1 MGNGGR
7 KFLRISHKIQ
17 IKLQV
22 SEGKNYLAETID
34 VSDEGMR
41 IITKDKYITI
51 IPGTEVKVICT
62 QENLSDFC
70 LLCQSR
76 HYSLKENGQ
85 TVVGFQIINENE
97 DEEKKKWLK
106 IIRELQEDN

>member
-1 MGNGGR
+1 MGNGER
-7 KFLRISHKIQ
+7 KFLRIAHKIQ
-17 IKLQV
+17 IKLHV
-22 SEGKNYLAETID
+22 PEGKNYSAETID

-41 IITKDKYITI
+41 VITKEKYITI

-70 LLCQSR
+70 LLCKSR